1 MGLLFF
7 LLFLLFAIFSAS
19 LEPSPFEV
27 SSMIYIYINIYD
39 GVARFSKV
47 FLFFFCFFLRFLTN
61 EDERSKGEDRFRI
74 SKYYRIE
81 MLEKR
86 FFLNREQRT

>member
-47 FLFFFCFFLRFLTN
+47 FLFFFVFFFVFSRMKTN
-61 EDERSKGEDRFRI
+61 GARVKIDFESRNI
-74 SKYYRIE
+74 IE
-81 MLEKR
+81 SRCWKR
-86 FFLNREQRT
+86 DFF